1 MSLAMEKTLTVN
13 GKLCRYTGQ
22 SIDALIA
29 TLDIDPKR
37 RGLAVAIN
45 ETVVPRAAWTETKI
59 SPGDRIEIVRPL
71 AGG

>member
-1 MSLAMEKTLTVN
+1 MSIAMEKTLTVN

-22 SIDALIA
+22 SIDELVAS
-29 TLDIDPKR
+29 LDIDPKR
-37 RGLAVAIN
+37 RGIAVALN
-45 ETVVPRAAWTETKI
+45 EAVVPRAAWTETRI

>member
-1 MSLAMEKTLTVN
+1 MTMAMEKTLTVN

-22 SIDALIA
+22 SIDELIA
-29 TLDIDPKR
+29 MLDIDPKR
-37 RGLAVAIN
+37 RGIAVAVN
-45 ETVVPRAAWTETKI
+45 ETVVPRAAWTETVI